1 MSLSLAHLL
10 YSVTW
15 SQCPTACVH
24 VKHSSLT
31 STTAPPARVSI
42 LVVDENN
49 YQDKRGS
56 TLKWSMSTSSSL
68 SSLLNE
74 MSLKHGGN
82 FFTTSRWRQYHFL
95 LPVHKII
102 HTSVFNKWRQSVDS
116 VPAFLMTR
124 THQNSCRLN
133 VVCKSLCGHQR
144 ILICHR
150 SCLFTISN
158 RVYTRLWKCKISSWD
173 QRLVE
178 SCRVNL
184 SRRTCDG
191 QTFHLLV
198 DMSSLIR
205 DFLLTFLFPRYI
217 LTIGV
222 LPQNIYIRG
231 GGRCITCALTIVFM
245 CCSRCLGLANSG
257 QKGGGLIFFQSMF
270 LNMSSRR
277 MAFRVFE
284 FSLDNG
290 SCSFFSVTFGWGSP
304 PWSLVWCS
312 SSVTAGCSATQKS
325 AFSKLSSARS
335 WIMTI
340 SASTPYAIC
349 TLAGQQK
356 QYTLDVPLRN
366 DQLERAKENKQ
377 YVSK

>member
-116 VPAFLMTR
+116 VPAFLMSR
-124 THQNSCRLN
+124 THQNRCRLN
-133 VVCKSLCGHQR
+133 VVCIKIPLQSPNDIDLSQVLSFHNQQPR
-144 ILICHR
+144 IHPTLK
-150 SCLFTISN
+150 
-158 RVYTRLWKCKISSWD
+158 V
-173 QRLVE
+173 
-178 SCRVNL
+178 
-184 SRRTCDG
+184 
-191 QTFHLLV
+191 
-198 DMSSLIR
+198 
-205 DFLLTFLFPRYI
+205 
-217 LTIGV
+217 
-222 LPQNIYIRG
+222 QNIELRSET
-231 GGRCITCALTIVFM
+231 GRVVQ
-245 CCSRCLGLANSG
+245 G
-257 QKGGGLIFFQSMF
+257 QPFAQNL
-270 LNMSSRR
+270 
-277 MAFRVFE
+277 
-284 FSLDNG
+284 
-290 SCSFFSVTFGWGSP
+290 
-304 PWSLVWCS
+304 
-312 SSVTAGCSATQKS
+312 
-325 AFSKLSSARS
+325 
-335 WIMTI
+335 
-340 SASTPYAIC
+340 
-349 TLAGQQK
+349 
-356 QYTLDVPLRN
+356 
-366 DQLERAKENKQ
+366 
-377 YVSK
+377 